1 MAKLV
6 PLPTQDADA
15 DYLAS
20 NSRGALFSEAG
31 TGKTLT
37 VLEAFKRQDWASRL
51 IVVAPPIALRMWEQN
66 IADHLDARVQRIKTG
81 KDKLD
86 WSADAIVMSYSMVGP
101 MTAQDSAL
109 GAEEA
114 IAIDESDALK
124 TLSSQRTKAVY
135 GVRASGRNCLIDS
148 APFVWP
154 MTGTPIRR
162 YADDLYPHLRAL
174 HPEKLKSEFGIT
186 SLAGFRRDFCVEQLK
201 RFHPRQPAKPTV
213 IGSKNEAILHDF
225 IYDNEIAVRR
235 TIHDVARY
243 MPPLTVNEITVNY
256 DESQA
261 LLEACAGTI
270 EMTEDDAVMATARR
284 LLGVAKARHVANYA
298 LDVKQGVSCPIL
310 LLYWHK
316 EVGQILQSVLQKDYA
331 VDLIDGA
338 TSSDERF
345 ASEQRFNSG
354 QSDFLLGQIASM
366 GVAINL
372 QAGSHYAIFAE
383 EDWSPAAKEQ
393 AMRRIWRLGQ
403 DTHVQV
409 DVCLADHDLDLAVSN
424 VIDRKDVSAAR
435 IINRP

>member
-37 VLEAFKRQDWASRL
+37 VLEGFSRQSSANRL
-51 IVVAPPIALRMWEQN
+51 LVTAPPIALRMWEQN
-66 IADHLDARVQRIKTG
+66 ISDHLGCKVQRIASG
-81 KDKLD
+81 KDQID
-86 WSADAIVMSYSMVGP
+86 FSADAIVMSYSMVAP
-101 MTAQDSAL
+101 MIAQDPTL
-109 GAEEA
+109 GVETA

-135 GVRASGRNCLIDS
+135 GTRASGRNCLIDG
-148 APFVWP
+148 AEFVWP

-162 YADDLYPHLRAL
+162 YADDLYPHLRSL
-174 HPEKLKSEFGIT
+174 HPALLKSALGIT
-186 SLAGFRRDFCVEQLK
+186 SLTGFQRDFCVTQLK

-213 IGSKNEAILHDF
+213 IGNKNEQALHGF
-225 IYDNEIAVRR
+225 IYNNDLAVRR

-243 MPPLTVNEITVNY
+243 MPPLTINEVTVDYN
-256 DESQA
+256 ESQE
-261 LLEACAGTI
+261 LLEACAGSI

-284 LLGVAKARHVANYA
+284 LLGEAKAPYVANYA
-298 LDVKQGVSCPIL
+298 LDVKSGVSCPIL

-316 EVGQILQSVLQKDYA
+316 DVGQVLRSVLSRAGQR

-338 TSSDERF
+338 TSSDDRF
-345 ASEQRFNSG
+345 ASEQRFNAG
-354 QSDFLLGQIASM
+354 DTDFLLGQISSM

-403 DTHVQV
+403 DTHVHV
-409 DVCLADHDLDLAVSN
+409 DVCLADHDLDQAVSN
-424 VIDRKDVSAAR
+424 VIDRKDVSARR
-435 IINRP
+435 IINL